1 MSLSFKL
8 ACGVSCLHNGG
19 IIHRDLHSDNILS
32 DVYSVGVLLWEIS
45 SGQSPFSTKEYDLD
59 LAMQGLREDP
69 IPDTPDKYIKLYTDC
84 WDGESN
90 NRPTINQVYQ

>member
-1 MSLSFKL
+1 VLSKGIDSLSKQSKL
-8 ACGVSCLHNGG
+8 FG
-19 IIHRDLHSDNILS
+19 IIPYIDPTRFGKREDNINLTQIFSFNEKS

-69 IPDTPDKYIKLYTDC
+69 IPDTPDKYIKLYT
-84 WDGESN
+84 GK
-90 NRPTINQVYQ
+90 